1 MAGLMLAGNYRRTG
15 SGVIRL
21 DGSELGRS
29 TPLRMRSRKPTR
41 ILFAVGA
48 VIAVAV
54 VGCKGDELVHSGA
67 PVASVEVAPPEASV
81 VVGATVTLT
90 ASAYDASGNVLT
102 GRKVFWAVADSN
114 FATVSSTGVVTG
126 RYVGT
131 VPVAAS
137 VEGKSA
143 VARVQVLP
151 VPVVAVRVSPSS
163 RDLTVG
169 QTAQLIAEALDAQ
182 GNVLSGRSVAWSS
195 GRPTVATV
203 SATGFVTA
211 LSPGNAIITASV
223 EGKSGV
229 GAITV
234 SPAPVA
240 SVAVSPT
247 SATLIVGQTVQLEAQ
262 PSDASGRPLD
272 GRTVAWSTNRPDVA
286 TVTSNG
292 IVAAVS
298 PGTATITA
306 SSEGR
311 SGTAT
316 IVVQA
321 PTVGRVE
328 VAPATATIKVAGS
341 FRLTATVY
349 DSRGNVIP
357 SARVG
362 WASSDLG
369 IAIVD
374 NTGRVLGIS
383 EGTVVITA
391 TSGDKAGTAAVRVR
405 R

>member
-1 MAGLMLAGNYRRTG
+1 MD
-15 SGVIRL
+15 S
-21 DGSELGRS
+21 SELGRS
-29 TPLRMRSRKPTR
+29 SPMRMRSPQPTWM
-41 ILFAVGA
+41 LLAVTA
-48 VIAVAV
+48 AAV
-54 VGCKGDELVHSGA
+54 VACNSDEIEHSGA
-67 PVASVEVAPPEASV
+67 PVASVQVAPPDPSV

-114 FATVSSTGVVTG
+114 FATVSPTGVVTG

-131 VPVAAS
+131 VPVVAS

-143 VARVQVLP
+143 VAQVQVLP
-151 VPVVAVRVSPSS
+151 IPVVAVRVSPAS

-169 QTAQLIAEALDAQ
+169 QTAQLKAEPLDAQ

-195 GRPTVATV
+195 GRPDVATV
-203 SATGFVTA
+203 SEAGFVTA
-211 LSPGNAIITASV
+211 LSPGNAIITATV

-229 GAITV
+229 GAVTV

-247 SATLIVGQTVQLEAQ
+247 SATLIVGQTLQLEAQ
-262 PSDASGRPLD
+262 PRDAAGRPLD
-272 GRTVAWSTNRPDVA
+272 GRTVTWSSNRPDIA
-286 TVTSNG
+286 RVTSTG

-298 PGTATITA
+298 PGTATVTA

-316 IVVQA
+316 IAVQA

-328 VAPATATIKVAGS
+328 VAPATATINVGGS

-349 DSRGNVIP
+349 DTRGNVIP
-357 SARVG
+357 GARVA
-362 WASSDLG
+362 WASSDLA
-369 IAIVD
+369 IAVVD
-374 NTGRVLGIS
+374 NTGRVLGLS
-383 EGTVVITA
+383 DGSVLITA
-391 TSGDKAGTAAVRVR
+391 TSGDKAGTASVRVKR
-405 R
+405 

>member
-1 MAGLMLAGNYRRTG
+1 
-15 SGVIRL
+15 
-21 DGSELGRS
+21 
-29 TPLRMRSRKPTR
+29 MRSPPPTWMLR
-41 ILFAVGA
+41 AVAA
-48 VIAVAV
+48 VTAVAV
-54 VGCKGDELVHSGA
+54 IGCNSDEVVHSGT
-67 PVASVEVAPPEASV
+67 PVASVQVAPPKASV

-90 ASAYDASGNVLT
+90 ASAFDASGNVLT
-102 GRKVFWAVADSN
+102 GRKVFWVVADSN

-126 RYVGT
+126 RVVGT

-137 VEGKSA
+137 VEGHSA
-143 VARVQVLP
+143 VAEIQILP

-169 QTAQLIAEALDAQ
+169 QTSQLIAEPLDAQ

-195 GRPTVATV
+195 GRPSVATV
-203 SATGFVTA
+203 SATGLVTA
-211 LSPGNAIITASV
+211 ILPGNAIITATV

-262 PSDASGRPLD
+262 PRDGSGRPLD
-272 GRTVAWSTNRPDVA
+272 GRTVTWSTNRPDVA
-286 TVTSNG
+286 TVTSTG
-292 IVAAVS
+292 IVAGIS

-316 IVVQA
+316 IVVEA
-321 PTVGRVE
+321 PTIGRVE
-328 VAPATATIKVAGS
+328 VAPTTATIKVGGS

-349 DSRGNVIP
+349 DSRGDVVP
-357 SARVG
+357 GAKVG
-362 WASSDLG
+362 WASSNLG
-369 IAIVD
+369 VAIVD
-374 NTGRVLGIS
+374 NTGRVFGLDD
-383 EGTVVITA
+383 GTVVITA
-391 TSGDKAGTAAVRVR
+391 TSGDKAGTASVRVR

>member
-1 MAGLMLAGNYRRTG
+1 VLLGVAAASAVALAGCN
-15 SGVIRL
+15 SDNI
-21 DGSELGRS
+21 EH
-29 TPLRMRSRKPTR
+29 
-41 ILFAVGA
+41 A
-48 VIAVAV
+48 
-54 VGCKGDELVHSGA
+54 GA
-67 PVASVEVAPPEASV
+67 PVASVRVAPPEANV

-90 ASAYDASGNVLT
+90 ASAYDASGNLLT
-102 GRKVFWAVADSN
+102 GVKFFWAVADSN
-114 FATVSSTGVVTG
+114 FATVSANGVVTG

-143 VARVQVLP
+143 VAQVQVLP
-151 VPVVAVRVSPSS
+151 VPVVAVRVAPSS
-163 RDLTVG
+163 EDLTVG
-169 QTAQLIAEALDAQ
+169 QTAQLIAQPLDAQ

-195 GRPTVATV
+195 SRPNVATV
-203 SATGFVTA
+203 SATGLVA
-211 LSPGNAIITASV
+211 AVSPGNAIITATV

-229 GAITV
+229 GAVTV

-247 SATLIVGQTVQLEAQ
+247 SATLIVGQTVQIEAQ
-262 PSDASGRPLD
+262 PRDAAGRPLD
-272 GRTVAWSTNRPDVA
+272 GRTVTWSTNRPDVA
-286 TVTSNG
+286 TVTSTG
-292 IVAAVS
+292 IVAAIS

-306 SSEGR
+306 SSEGQN
-311 SGTAT
+311 GTAT

-321 PTVGRVE
+321 PTVDRVD
-328 VAPATATIKVAGS
+328 VSPATATINVGGA

-357 SARVG
+357 GAQVA
-362 WASSDLG
+362 WASSDLT

-391 TSGDKAGTAAVRVR
+391 TSGNKAGTASIRVR